1 MLVLDPGPSPSP
13 RLNASSENQI
23 GNVSFHSSWNN
34 KTHKFMQSLL
44 EHKVTIC
51 CVLGTHTHKHT
62 HTGIKKGRKKAIPKF
77 EPNPKDF
84 IAHSR
89 QTSAC
94 ASTEYAPSRLMRMC
108 LRRLFIQCRR
118 VAGFEASS
126 TASLHP
132 NPIPNPFFH
141 RTQTHGWTECVSRF
155 SAADH
160 TGQQKQQQRLGSLS
174 CIPLKHELAFLP
186 W

>member
-13 RLNASSENQI
+13 SPRLKASSENQI

-51 CVLGTHTHKHT
+51 CVLGTHTQT
-62 HTGIKKGRKKAIPKF
+62 HAHRDKERKKESNTQIRAQSKGFHCPFTPDERVREHRIRPLEINEDVF
-77 EPNPKDF
+77 AAF
-84 IAHSR
+84 VYSM
-89 QTSAC
+89 QTSC
-94 ASTEYAPSRLMRMC
+94 RLR
-108 LRRLFIQCRR
+108 
-118 VAGFEASS
+118 G
-126 TASLHP
+126 LHP
-132 NPIPNPFFH
+132 SPIPNPFFH

-186 W
+186 